1 MIKTIGDSHSDGKWS
16 NWDSVPGVETNWL
29 KGQGKLAYSIGR
41 DGIDITNFD
50 IKEGDTVIFCFGEI
64 DCRCHVHKHVNKDK
78 SYKNVIDEIVF
89 SYINAIKKNIN
100 IIPNTKFCVYN
111 VVPPVRKAK
120 VHQNPEYPHLGS
132 DNDRKNYHEY
142 FNKKLKE
149 YCIENDFI
157 FFDVYKEYSDDEGFL
172 KKEMS
177 DNNVHL
183 RDPKPRVEFIKKYL
197 K

>member
-16 NWDSVPGVETNWL
+16 NWESVPGVETNWL
-29 KGQGKLAYSIGR
+29 KGKGKLAYSIGR
-41 DGIDITNFD
+41 DGIDITEYN

-64 DCRCHVHKHVNKDK
+64 DCRCHVHKYVKKGK
-78 SYKNVIDEIVF
+78 SYIDVIDEIVL
-89 SYINAIKKNIN
+89 SYVESIKKNVDL
-100 IIPNTKFCVYN
+100 IPNTKFCIYN
-111 VVPPVRKAK
+111 VVPPVKKSK
-120 VHQNPEYPHLGS
+120 VSQNPEYPHLGS
-132 DNDRKNYHEY
+132 DSDRKNYHEY

-149 YCIENDFI
+149 KCVENNFI

-183 RDPKPRVEFIKKYL
+183 KDPKPRIEFIKKYL
-197 K
+197 N